1 MERFWE
7 SRVGFKK
14 LKKKG
19 GGMITNQDYLK
30 NLVRELT
37 KLPYETENAGLIKI
51 VDKNTAPRYMKYIPF
66 WG

>member
-1 MERFWE
+1 M
-7 SRVGFKK
+7 
-14 LKKKG
+14 KKKG

>member
-7 SRVGFKK
+7 NRVGFKK

-51 VDKNTAPRYMKYIPF
+51 QLPDIWNIFHFGDRI
-66 WG
+66 